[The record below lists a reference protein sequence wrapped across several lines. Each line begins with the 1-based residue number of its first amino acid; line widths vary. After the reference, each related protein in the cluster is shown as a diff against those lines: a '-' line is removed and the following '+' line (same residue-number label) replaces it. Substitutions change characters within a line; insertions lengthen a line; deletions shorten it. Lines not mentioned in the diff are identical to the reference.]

1 MASLTIVLVDD
12 DPLMHRMLAPRLREL
27 RTPEPVRDVISAQ
40 TPQAALEAV
49 ASAPAGPLAIV
60 SDFNLKSTMTGLDL
74 LGRVREARPDALRI
88 LFSGYSDVQLGDV
101 TRSGDAQ
108 AFFEKPLHLDEL
120 LKPLEQTLADMLADA
135 TSS

>member
-12 DPLMHRMLAPRLREL
+12 DPLMHRMLVPRLREL
-27 RTPEPVRDVISAQ
+27 RTPDPIREVISAQ
-40 TPQAALEAV
+40 TPQAALDAV
-49 ASAPAGPLAIV
+49 KAAAAGPLAIV

-74 LGRVREARPDALRI
+74 LGRIREARPDALRI

-101 TRSGDAQ
+101 TRQGDAQ

-120 LKPLEQTLADMLADA
+120 LKPLERTLADMMSNSAA
-135 TSS
+135 